1 VNLLLQ
7 VAPLHGN
14 SKALIVVA
22 AAELVEY
29 TSAEP
34 LLFSLLTKTSKA
46 PPPKVV
52 CNASLPCAQT
62 RVIPDKVFRDT
73 GRVVMKRPM
82 VAFLSQLHH
91 QYARV

>member
-7 VAPLHGN
+7 VAPLHCN
-14 SKALIVVA
+14 SKALIVIA
-22 AAELVEY
+22 AAEVVEY

-52 CNASLPCAQT
+52 
-62 RVIPDKVFRDT
+62 
-73 GRVVMKRPM
+73 
-82 VAFLSQLHH
+82 
-91 QYARV
+91 